1 MSPIDLLRKL
11 NPATLPGHG
20 TWLTDPEAD
29 ALADVLAGDDEDQA
43 AEAREWCERRL
54 RAWSRREVRP

>member
-29 ALADVLAGDDEDQA
+29 ALADVLASDDEDQA

>member
-1 MSPIDLLRKL
+1 MRPIDRLRRHR
-11 NPATLPGHG
+11 PSRLPSIGS
-20 TWLTDPEAD
+20 WLTDPEAD
-29 ALADVLAGDDEDQA
+29 AIADVLASDDEDQA